1 MASVKWRLRAELGR
15 GNGGQSRQW
24 PLGAILAE
32 YAGGKILT
40 VSCGAGEFVERR
52 IRWPGARTVRSGA
65 LAGAGEME
73 QSVKCPV
80 KYVLRKAN
88 DLSSDPQ
95 DPCKRLSNTAFACN
109 SSTSNV
115 L

>member
-1 MASVKWRLRAELGR
+1 M
-15 GNGGQSRQW
+15 
-24 PLGAILAE
+24 
-32 YAGGKILT
+32 
-40 VSCGAGEFVERR
+40 ERR
-52 IRWPGARTVRSGA
+52 IRWPGARMIRSGA
-65 LAGAGEME
+65 PAGAGEME

-80 KYVLRKAN
+80 KYVLHKAN

-115 L
+115 LWECGGSNGSRSIPEAHYSPQSAWSNG